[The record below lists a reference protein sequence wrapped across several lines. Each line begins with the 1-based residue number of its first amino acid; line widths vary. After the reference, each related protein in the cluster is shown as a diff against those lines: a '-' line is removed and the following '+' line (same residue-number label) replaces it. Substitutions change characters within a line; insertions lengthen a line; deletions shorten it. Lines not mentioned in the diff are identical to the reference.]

1 MIQKKRKNNDDIINY
16 RLEKINKIIKKPAKK
31 GFLRFFDE
39 KNNSINASNID
50 NGSMSSKIFNKSGNK
65 KNVTLRM
72 LDFEENNYPNQSGM
86 QYNEQMNSRIK
97 YLSFLIYIISFI
109 IYKKSLF
116 SCEKLSLNDCIEQY
130 NIQKIFQCFIKCVV
144 SGLVLSINIVLIILK
159 LLSVLHIFLLLV
171 FLLILLML
179 DCGNNIYNH
188 GLINFT
194 VFFISLLF
202 GFLFCIIIQFI
213 VTSFIAKKYK
223 NAILFTGF
231 IIIPLSGFYF
241 LFILLINC
249 SYWNKGF
256 KNSAIDNNKKNFSCS
271 INTPGECYM
280 KFFDNLFDFSS
291 LMDYNCEKMNR
302 QTFGE
307 IIENYNL
314 YYDTEI
320 KDNVTVLNFPLTN
333 NGNYSGDD
341 YNDNNF
347 AKKVISN
354 IKGDSKKNLNN
365 SEVFLIKNEKYGT
378 IEMTINTNMNLA
390 NKRKKLE
397 KTSSKINNII
407 FIYFDTLSRPH
418 FHRKLKNFSS
428 LLSELFYNSHAS
440 YESFEFLKYHTFS
453 DPLQTALAML
463 YGVDSLTESYENNEQ
478 QPMYILSHLKQNG
491 FITAQSANICSKH
504 YSSSNL
510 QLFQEEFDYENIGMF
525 CDPNYILTNQKNANI
540 KGINSSFRRCIYGK
554 DSFQHV
560 IDYGRLFWD
569 AYPHNNKFLKLSFFD
584 GNERT
589 GEVVKYLDNDLMN
602 FFLDIVN
609 QRKFHKT
616 ALFLVSGKGEIE
628 AGIFNKIKNNEYF
641 AEKRLGSWL
650 IVLNKNGFDEKEL
663 QNARNNMQNFVTP
676 YDIYDTM
683 LSLINNCYDE
693 NCYSI
698 MNHRSKKGKSIFN
711 NINGF
716 ERNCEM
722 FSEIQEKDC
731 HCIKY

>member
-72 LDFEENNYPNQSGM
+72 LDFEENNYPNQLGI
-86 QYNEQMNSRIK
+86 QPNEQMNSRIK

-130 NIQKIFQCFIKCVV
+130 NIQKIFHCFIKCIM
-144 SGLVLSINIVLIILK
+144 SGLILSVNILLIFLK

-171 FLLILLML
+171 ALFIFLML

-194 VFFISLLF
+194 VLFISLIF
-202 GFLFCIIIQFI
+202 GFLFCMLIQII
-213 VTSFIAKKYK
+213 VTSIISKRYK
-223 NAILFTGF
+223 TATFLLGVIV
-231 IIIPLSGFYF
+231 ISISAFYF
-241 LFILLINC
+241 LFILSINC
-249 SYWNKGF
+249 SYWNKGL
-256 KNSAIDNNKKNFSCS
+256 KNSSIDNNKKNFSCS
-271 INTPGECYM
+271 INTPGKCYM
-280 KFFDNLFDFSS
+280 NSFAYLFDFSS

-307 IIENYNL
+307 TIENYNL

-354 IKGDSKKNLNN
+354 IKGGSEKNLNY
-365 SEVFLIKNEKYGT
+365 SEVFLIKNEKYGN
-378 IEMTINTNMNLA
+378 IEMRINKDTNLV
-390 NKRKKLE
+390 NKRKVLE
-397 KTSSKINNII
+397 KESTKIKNII

-418 FHRKLKNFSS
+418 FHRKLEHFSS
-428 LLSELFYNSHAS
+428 VLSELFYNSHMN
-440 YESFEFLKYHTFS
+440 YESFEFFKYHTFS

-463 YGVDSLTESYENNEQ
+463 YGVDSLKENYENNEQ
-478 QPMYILSHLKQNG
+478 KPMYILSHLKQNG

-510 QLFQEEFDYENIGMF
+510 QLFQEEFDHENIAMF
-525 CDPNYILTNQKNANI
+525 CDPNYILTSQKNANI
-540 KGINSSFRRCIYGK
+540 RGINSSFRRCIYGK

-560 IDYGRLFWD
+560 LDYGKLFWD
-569 AYPHNNKFLKLSFFD
+569 SYPHSNKFLKLSFFD

-589 GEVVKYLDNDLMN
+589 GEVVKYLDDYLMY
-602 FFLDIVN
+602 FILDIVN
-609 QRKFHKT
+609 QGKFHKS
-616 ALFLVSGKGEIE
+616 ALFLVSGKGQIE
-628 AGIFNKIKNNEYF
+628 AGIFNKIKNDEYY

-650 IVLNKNGFDEKEL
+650 ILLNKHGFEEKIL

-693 NCYSI
+693 NCYNT
-698 MNHRSKKGKSIFN
+698 MNHRSKKGNNIFN
-711 NINGF
+711 NINGY

-722 FSEIQEKDC
+722 FNEIQEKDC
-731 HCIKY
+731 HCTKY